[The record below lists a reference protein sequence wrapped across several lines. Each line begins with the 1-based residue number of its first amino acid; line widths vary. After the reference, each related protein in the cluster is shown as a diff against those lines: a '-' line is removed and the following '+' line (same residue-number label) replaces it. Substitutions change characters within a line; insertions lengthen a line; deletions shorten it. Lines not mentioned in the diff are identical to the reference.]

1 MNTYLVN
8 EPNEYNKEV
17 IRETSHVPDEVGYC
31 YSFSNSLLDS
41 NCRRFTIVIRIFG
54 FVLKFI
60 KNLKRRSRKL
70 RSDDQYKSEIK
81 NILLTGEEIEAS
93 QTFFF
98 VKKHGILHYSK
109 RTLPTEKI
117 QAASEMTEVMK
128 DLCSG
133 TFCVIGI

>member
-17 IRETSHVPDEVGYC
+17 IHETSHVPDEVGYY
-31 YSFSNSLLDS
+31 YSFSNCLLDS

-70 RSDDQYKSEIK
+70 SSDDQYKSEIK

-93 QTFFF
+93 RTFFF
-98 VKKHGILHYSK
+98 FKKQALKSK
-109 RTLPTEKI
+109 SLSKHPSTSRYRKEWDITLQQKNF
-117 QAASEMTEVMK
+117 AN
-128 DLCSG
+128 
-133 TFCVIGI
+133 